1 MATLSEAAQLSKKGL
16 RWIVIFGV
24 VILGLIILLIL
35 GQTIKNII
43 FPPKPL
49 PPTVAFGKIPK
60 LDLSEGIKPSLG
72 VTYSLET
79 ISGQLPNLPTNVK
92 VFVVAGEESSFGAL
106 QRTKIMVTKL
116 GFATEP
122 QNIGGNVFKFI
133 DPKKTD
139 RSITINVASEN
150 FQLTSN
156 FSQDTQVISTRP
168 KTVEDAIGRAV
179 EFFNNFE
186 LKTKEFPKE
195 KVETRFLRI
204 DGNNLTQTP
213 ALGSANLVEVNFKR
227 ADIDKLPIITPQE
240 SSPSAQALVSQNSIV
255 AAQLSKLAIERHKF
269 STYPLKGTAKAF
281 EDLKAGKGY
290 LNKEPE
296 DRSRI
301 PIRDV
306 TLVYLETKKS
316 QGFLQPVYV
325 FKSDKGLVAYVS
337 AVEEAWTK

>member
-1 MATLSEAAQLSKKGL
+1 MATLSDAADTAKIGF

-24 VILGLIILLIL
+24 VILGLVILLIL
-35 GQTIKNII
+35 GQTIKNNI

-60 LDLSEGIKPSLG
+60 LDLSEGIKPPTG
-72 VTYSLET
+72 ITYSLET
-79 ISGQLPNLPTNVK
+79 ISGELPKLPVSVK

-106 QRTKIMVTKL
+106 ERTKIMVTKV
-116 GFATEP
+116 GFTAEP
-122 QNIGGNVFKFI
+122 QNLGGNIFKFI

-139 RSITINVASEN
+139 RNITVNVASGN
-150 FQLTSN
+150 FQLVSN
-156 FSQDTQVISTRP
+156 YTADTQVISTRP
-168 KTVEDAIGRAV
+168 RTIEDAMERAFD
-179 EFFNNFE
+179 FFNNFE
-186 LKTKEFPKE
+186 LKTREFPKE
-195 KVETRFLRI
+195 KVETRLLRI

-213 ALGSANLVEVNFKR
+213 ALASANLVEINFKR
-227 ADIDKLPIITPQE
+227 ADLDKLPIIPPRE
-240 SSPSAQALVSQNSIV
+240 SSSSAQALVSQNSIV
-255 AAQLSKLAIERHKF
+255 SAQLAKLAVEPHKF
-269 STYPLKGTAKAF
+269 ATYPLKGTAKAF

-296 DRSRI
+296 DHSQI

-306 TLVYLETKKS
+306 SLAYLENKKS

-337 AVEEAWTK
+337 AVDEAWTK